1 MSPGRHLLSLALV
14 WLAVAC
20 VASSTP
26 APTPSASVVTG
37 GVLNVG
43 QSSDITSLDPWT
55 ASDPAT
61 LAVVRQIY
69 EPLVELE
76 PGGFRI
82 IPKLAERWLASA
94 DGRVWTFQLRQGVHF
109 HDGTALDAAAVAFN
123 FERARGF
130 ARFDLGSLIT
140 TIETPDTSTIVFT
153 LRTPFAP
160 FLASLATA
168 SFGIVS
174 PTCLRQGPVWATPA
188 TRCAAG
194 TGPFRFESWVAGD
207 RITLAR
213 NSSYW
218 GRDAAGRALPY
229 LDAVTFRALRDDATR
244 VGELR
249 TGGIQVALDIG
260 PSSTAAVRADPNLA
274 IRRRP
279 SYDVSFL
286 GFGTAKPFDTVEV
299 RRAVALAVDRAAIV
313 QTAYAGDA
321 RPATQLL
328 PPGLLGYD
336 DTVTEFAKYD
346 TAAAKKALADAGY
359 PNGFATE
366 LYFSPAPTSALPDPR
381 RIADAIAA
389 DLGKIGINVDVRM
402 ETDVALDARGRA
414 GQMPLWLDDRIAERS
429 DADEFLLDI
438 SANPVVQELVR
449 RARAENDV
457 SKRSELYKQVT
468 KLAQQD
474 VTRVPLFHSAPPL
487 ALVLKVNGL
496 VPQPIT
502 RESFAT
508 VSLGR

>member
-1 MSPGRHLLSLALV
+1 MPLALAS
-14 WLAVAC
+14 LIAAC
-20 VASSTP
+20 VALPPTS
-26 APTPSASVVTG
+26 ATPSPPGPLSG
-37 GVLNVG
+37 GTLTVA
-43 QSSDITSLDPWT
+43 QASDIVSLDPWT

-61 LAVVRQIY
+61 IAVVRQIY
-69 EPLVELE
+69 EPLVDLE

-82 IPKLAERWLASA
+82 IPKLAERWLVSL

-123 FERARGF
+123 FERAQGF
-130 ARFDLGSLIT
+130 ARFDLGSLIAS
-140 TIETPDTSTIVFT
+140 IATPDSRTVVFT
-153 LRTPFAP
+153 LRAAYAP
-160 FLASLATA
+160 FLASLATP

-174 PTCLRQGPVWATPA
+174 PTCLRQGPAWGTPA

-213 NSSYW
+213 NESYW

-229 LDAVTFRALRDDATR
+229 LDAITFRAIRDEATR
-244 VGELR
+244 VAELR
-249 TGGIQVALDIG
+249 GAGVQLALDIG
-260 PSSTAAVRADPNLA
+260 PASTAAVRADPNLA
-274 IRRRP
+274 IRGRP

-286 GFGTAKPFDTVEV
+286 GFGTAKPFDVPEV
-299 RRAVALAVDRAAIV
+299 RRAIALAVDRAAII

-321 RPATQLL
+321 RAATQLL
-328 PPGLLGYD
+328 PPGVLGYD
-336 DTVTEFAKYD
+336 DTITEFAKYD

-366 LYFSPAPTSALPDPR
+366 LYYSPAATSALPDPR

-389 DLGKIGINVDVRM
+389 DLVKIGITVDVRT
-402 ETDVALDARGRA
+402 EAAAAVGARSRSGDV
-414 GQMPLWLDDRIAERS
+414 PLWLGDRIAERA
-429 DADEFLLDI
+429 DADEFL
-438 SANPVVQELVR
+438 SAVSSNAVVQELVR
-449 RARAENDV
+449 RARAENDT
-457 SKRSELYKQVT
+457 SKRSELYKQVM
-468 KLAQQD
+468 KLVQQD
-474 VTRVPLFHSAPPL
+474 VARVPLFHAAPPL

>member
-1 MSPGRHLLSLALV
+1 MACAPAPS
-14 WLAVAC
+14 AVATPT
-20 VASSTP
+20 ASI
-26 APTPSASVVTG
+26 VTG
-37 GVLNVG
+37 GVLAIG
-43 QSSDITSLDPWT
+43 QSADLTSLDPWT

-69 EPLVELE
+69 EPLVDLE

-82 IPKLAERWLASA
+82 VPKLAENWRVSS
-94 DGRVWTFQLRQGVHF
+94 DGRVWTFQLRQGVRF

-140 TIETPDTSTIVFT
+140 SIETPDTSTVVFT
-153 LRTPFAP
+153 LRAAYAP
-160 FLASLATA
+160 FLAALATP

-174 PTCLRQGPVWATPA
+174 PTCLRQGPAWGTPA

-213 NSSYW
+213 NTAYW
-218 GRDAAGRALPY
+218 ARDAAGRSIPY
-229 LDAVTFRALRDDATR
+229 LDAITFRALRDESTR
-244 VGELR
+244 VAELR
-249 TGGIQVALDIG
+249 SAGVQVALDIG
-260 PSSTAAVRADPNLA
+260 PSSNPAVRADPNLA

-286 GFGTAKPFDTVEV
+286 GFGAVAPFDALDV
-299 RRAVALAVDRAAIV
+299 RRAVALAVDRAAII
-313 QTAYAGDA
+313 QTAFAGDA
-321 RPATQLL
+321 RAAAQLL

-336 DTVTEFAKYD
+336 ETITDFAKYD

-366 LYFSPAPTSALPDPR
+366 LYYSPGPTSALPEPR

-389 DLGKIGINVDVRM
+389 DLGKIGIVVEVRA
-402 ETDVALDARGRA
+402 ETAASLDARSRA
-414 GQMPLWLDDRIAERS
+414 GGVALWLGDRIAERA
-429 DADEFLLDI
+429 DGDEFLYDV

-449 RARAENDV
+449 RARAENDA

-474 VTRVPLFHSAPPL
+474 VARVPLFHAAPPL
-487 ALVLKVNGL
+487 ALSQKVNGL